1 MKPTPEEKCSCFCHT
16 KGFAG
21 DITQHHCCS
30 PSPDARVDWET
41 LARQLHEWYLEATLD
56 LDPLNYNANAQKDYD
71 ALSEEQKFID
81 RFIAKKILAAFEK
94 GREAR

>member
-1 MKPTPEEKCSCFCHT
+1 
-16 KGFAG
+16 
-21 DITQHHCCS
+21 
-30 PSPDARVDWET
+30 VDWET

-56 LDPLNYNANAQKDYD
+56 IDPLNYNANAQKDYD

-81 RFIAKKILAAFEK
+81 RFIAKKILDAFEK